1 MESAKP
7 WRLTGAAVLVVG
19 ILFFL
24 RDIGINIIGNTS
36 GWAILFIL
44 GGTALLFAGI
54 GRAVS
59 SKARSASREYQETKA
74 PEPSH
79 EEESVNISELISVPP
94 DSAGSQAS
102 APAKAEPKP
111 VKRGRGRP
119 RKR

>member
-1 MESAKP
+1 MGSAKP

-24 RDIGINIIGNTS
+24 RDIGVNIIGNTS

-44 GGTALLFAGI
+44 GGTAFLFAGI
-54 GRAVS
+54 SKSES
-59 SKARSASREYQETKA
+59 SKARSVPKENQETKA
-74 PEPSH
+74 SEPSH

-102 APAKAEPKP
+102 APAKTEPKP

-119 RKR
+119 RKK